1 MYDHQSLDSMPKK
14 TNKSYNLGENRVLT
28 TRKEHGELVIS
39 IKDTKD
45 VWKFADLP
53 AQRWL
58 SFVLYQTDIDES
70 VKKLEQDQYVKLF
83 QHIGGGWY
91 VSVTTG
97 FLCVDIRRFYTAK
110 GELKPLKKGI
120 ALRLSEWET
129 LKPIMQSLPTDIPQL
144 ASLQVCFMGD
154 DHLNQEGYLQCRE
167 CCSFGGDFSNQ
178 PQSM

>member
-1 MYDHQSLDSMPKK
+1 MSKK
-14 TNKSYNLGENRVLT
+14 ANKTTYNLGENRVLT

-45 VWKFADLP
+45 VRKFVDLP

-58 SFVLYQTDIDES
+58 SFVFYQSDIDES
-70 VKKLEQDQYVKLF
+70 VKKLELDLKVKLF
-83 QHIGGGWY
+83 QHIGAGWY

-97 FLCVDIRRFYTAK
+97 FMCVDIRRFYFAK

-129 LKPIMQSLPTDIPQL
+129 LKPIMQSLPTDVPQL
-144 ASLQVCFMGD
+144 ASMQVCFMGD
-154 DHLNQEGYLQCRE
+154 DHLNQEGYLQCTE
-167 CCSFGGDFSNQ
+167 CCPFGEGFFSQ
-178 PQSM
+178 PQST